1 MIYTIPE
8 ALASRLRP
16 LIPPG
21 IPLYTQRATVDM
33 VSEGQPPVA
42 VSIRFARPVPAR
54 HLPGAVMAYDVEVD
68 VVVLVAE
75 GRAAAADLARAESL
89 YTAALQSLVEW
100 EISPGRTT
108 RFTDGPA
115 PDDESGVALFAF
127 GVVVPTFIT
136 STP

>member
-8 ALASRLRP
+8 ALANRLRP
-16 LIPPG
+16 LIPAS

-42 VSIRFARPVPAR
+42 VAIRFIRPAPVR
-54 HLPGAVMAYDVEVD
+54 QLPGAVMAYDVEIAFI
-68 VVVLVAE
+68 VLVDE
-75 GRAAAADLARAESL
+75 GRATPADLARAESI

-100 EISPGRTT
+100 EIAPGRMT
-108 RFTDGPA
+108 RFSDGPA
-115 PDDESGVALFAF
+115 PDDEAGVALFSF